1 MSKIYK
7 SIDNKPEPVIILA
20 KAETTVPASQS
31 WDWSSYTKVPYYMP
45 NITKGNEEKLIIP
58 FYVLDSN
65 KKHYNL
71 LYTTYGGGGSL
82 DDVADLGHCINFA
95 GYKSVMNTK
104 QVFRDYFTQAQINR
118 GWNNYACAAET
129 NNWGPGG
136 GCGFGY
142 GNGYIHFL
150 NFGTNNEL
158 YYNPEPF
165 NVNISTDWDGH
176 KNGSS
181 ITVNNVNFT
190 LGFNGIISG
199 AGLSNY
205 FNNIQNQKV
214 YNQWMVLGIKG
225 GNKQSITFTNT
236 ACCNIK
242 FYALNES
249 DNDVQNYLL
258 KKREIQTDI
267 WYVEDDNFKTFGTND
282 AYYDKITICKI
293 NQYMG
298 DNTSSYY
305 NGSPYSYDVGYWV
318 DNVNQATV
326 FQSTSQA
333 QSLLNSIPTA
343 RYTTFTITDNT
354 ISHINVSQPLAMTA
368 STFSLSQSTVSG
380 YVITAKSGTN
390 NVIYSGSS
398 ATYQSTAWGNY
409 TDVSNGRYFSTN
421 AQASNI
427 KSHIGSEVS
436 NANVYKSPLLAAFGD
451 HKFETPPFK
460 FLTLNYF
467 IKPV

>member
-7 SIDNKPEPVIILA
+7 SIDNKPVPVVILA

-31 WDWSSYTKVPYYMP
+31 WDWSSFTKVPYYMP

-58 FYVLDSN
+58 FYVLDSY

-71 LYTTYGGGGSL
+71 LYTTLGGGGSL

-95 GYKSVMNTK
+95 DYKNIMNTK
-104 QVFRDYFTQAQINR
+104 QVFKDYFSTSQINR

-136 GCGFGY
+136 GCGYNY
-142 GNGYIHFL
+142 GVGYIHFL

-165 NVNISTDWDGH
+165 NVNIDTDLYGH
-176 KNGSS
+176 QNGSS
-181 ITVNNVNFT
+181 ITVNNTNFT

-205 FNNIQNQKV
+205 FNTIQNKKV
-214 YNQWMVLGIKG
+214 YNQWMILGIKG
-225 GNKQSITFTNT
+225 GNKLSTTYNNT

-258 KKREIQTDI
+258 KKKEIETDI
-267 WYVEDDNFKTFGTND
+267 WYIEDDNFKTYNSNE

-293 NQYMG
+293 NHYMG
-298 DNTSSYY
+298 SNTSSYY
-305 NGSPYSYDVGYWV
+305 NGSPYSYDAGYWV
-318 DNVNQATV
+318 DNASQATI
-326 FQSTSQA
+326 FQTTAQA
-333 QSLLNSIPTA
+333 QTILNTIPTA
-343 RYTTFTITDNT
+343 YYTTFEITDDT
-354 ISHINVSQPLAMTA
+354 ISHINVSQPLGM
-368 STFSLSQSTVSG
+368 SGGTFRLSQSTVSG

-398 ATYQSTAWGNY
+398 ATYQSNAWGIYNSFA
-409 TDVSNGRYFSTN
+409 DGRYFTTDT
-421 AQASNI
+421 QASNI

-436 NANVYKSPLLAAFGD
+436 NANVSKSYLLASFGD

>member
-1 MSKIYK
+1 MSTIYK
-7 SIDNKPEPVIILA
+7 SIDNKPNPVVILA

-58 FYVLDSN
+58 FYTLDSN

-71 LYTTYGGGGSL
+71 IYTTNGGGGSMYSI
-82 DDVADLGHCINFA
+82 ADLDHCINFA
-95 GYKSVMNTK
+95 GYKSVMNSK
-104 QVFRDYFTQAQINR
+104 HVFNDYFTTDQKNR
-118 GWNNYACAAET
+118 GWTNYTCASET
-129 NNWGPGG
+129 NRWGSNGG
-136 GCGFGY
+136 AGYTY

-165 NVNISTDWDGH
+165 NVNIDTDWDGH
-176 KNGSS
+176 QNGSS
-181 ITVNNVNFT
+181 ITVNGTSFR

-205 FNNIQNQKV
+205 FNTIQNKKS
-214 YNQWMVLGIKG
+214 YNQWMILGIKG
-225 GNKQSITFTNT
+225 GNKYHTTFNNT

-249 DNDVQNYLL
+249 DNDVQNYIL

-267 WYVEDDNFKTFGTND
+267 WYVEDDNFKTFNSND

-293 NQYMG
+293 NHYMG
-298 DNTSSYY
+298 ANTSSYY

-318 DNVNQATV
+318 ENVNQATV
-326 FQSTSQA
+326 FQSNAQA
-333 QSLLNSIPTA
+333 QSVLDNIPTA
-343 RYTTFTITDNT
+343 RYTTFYITDNT

-368 STFSLSQSTVSG
+368 GTFSLSQSNASG
-380 YVITAKSGTN
+380 YVITAKSGTK
-390 NVIYSGSS
+390 NVIYSGNS
-398 ATYQSTAWGNY
+398 ATYQSNAWGNY
-409 TDVSNGRYFSTN
+409 NSQTDGRYFITN

-427 KSHIGSEVS
+427 TSHIGSEVS
-436 NANVYKSPLLAAFGD
+436 TVGIQKSTVLASYND